1 MWWRSSVWSPRR
13 VPCRNGWMR
22 AALIVSICSFTE
34 WVSNNLYHIK
44 VSGLLC
50 CNICLIE
57 ILEMIF
63 NIKYLTKCWLIGEEG
78 TSSQPAPGLALK
90 CSFGTLNCS
99 VTANS
104 QWWPR
109 GGRGSPPPPPLPP
122 APSYSLQRIQF
133 RDLGQGCLLL
143 YPVAFWLIS
152 TTAVNKFNLL
162 NIILFLI
169 FFCNC
174 WVFRKCS
181 YLNSS
186 SSW

>member
-109 GGRGSPPPPPLPP
+109 GAEGPPLLPP
-122 APSYSLQRIQF
+122 SLQLRPTVYREFSLEIWA
-133 RDLGQGCLLL
+133 R
-143 YPVAFWLIS
+143 VASYFIRS
-152 TTAVNKFNLL
+152 
-162 NIILFLI
+162 LFDWYQLQ
-169 FFCNC
+169 
-174 WVFRKCS
+174 R
-181 YLNSS
+181 
-186 SSW
+186 